1 MRQMYKVFINNKYVL
16 LTNFLNKISRD
27 INKKTIRHEDIGI
40 LSSEIEKIEK
50 GKTKED
56 VIIFHSE
63 DIDTLIKDFFSLY
76 KLIEAAGGI
85 VRNKSGDILFIYRF
99 GRWDLPKGKLEDR
112 EKIKDAAI
120 REVKEETGLKEIKI
134 LSTLDPTYH
143 TYIEKG
149 KRILKKT
156 HWFEMYASGD
166 QELTPQY
173 QEDITNVKWFKK
185 SNLDK
190 ALKSSYLSIKDI
202 VSDYYYN
209 L

>member
-1 MRQMYKVFINNKYVL
+1 MYKVFINNKYVL
-16 LTNFLNKISRD
+16 ITNFLNKISRD
-27 INKKTIRHEDIGI
+27 VNKKTIRHEDIVS

-56 VIIFHSE
+56 VIIFRSN
-63 DIDTLIKDFFSLY
+63 DINALEKDFFSLY

-149 KRILKKT
+149 ERILKKT
-156 HWFEMYASGD
+156 HWFEMYASGN

-190 ALKSSYLSIKDI
+190 ALKSTYLSIKNL
-202 VSDYYYN
+202 VTDYYSN
-209 L
+209 LKI

>member
-1 MRQMYKVFINNKYVL
+1 MYKVFINNKYVL

>member
-1 MRQMYKVFINNKYVL
+1 MYKVFINNKYVL
-16 LTNFLNKISRD
+16 LTNFLNKITRD
-27 INKKTIRHEDIGI
+27 INKKTILHEDIGI

-85 VRNKSGDILFIYRF
+85 VRNKSGGILFIYRF
-99 GRWDLPKGKLEDR
+99 GRWDLPKGKLEGQ
-112 EKIKDAAI
+112 EKIEDAAI
-120 REVKEETGLKEIKI
+120 REVKEETGIQEIKI

-156 HWFEMYASGD
+156 YWFEMYASGD
-166 QELTPQY
+166 QELTPQF

-190 ALKSSYLSIKDI
+190 ALKSTYLSIKEL
-202 VSDYYYN
+202 VTDYYSN
-209 L
+209 LKI